1 MYGELGF
8 KKPHR
13 YIASLAL
20 GKMSTFAI
28 ATMNRYEVLGE
39 SMSDNEEYDESGAPF
54 DEHLGVYDESGVPFD
69 EHLLVYEEE
78 SNQFFD
84 WEALDGKETEW
95 GNHGSPFDETI
106 GKPFGDATNPL
117 FDWEDLEKKDE
128 ECRMKENEAKME
140 ARGWG

>member
-39 SMSDNEEYDESGAPF
+39 SMSDNDEYDESGAPF
-54 DEHLGVYDESGVPFD
+54 DEHLDVYDESGVPFD

-106 GKPFGDATNPL
+106 GKPFGDSIGKQ
-117 FDWEDLEKKDE
+117 E
-128 ECRMKENEAKME
+128 
-140 ARGWG
+140 